1 MPDWRKPEDY
11 AYCAHL
17 TVRGW
22 AWEFLRRN
30 EVYSQAWRE
39 YEDASSA
46 GPGNAANFAF
56 TMASAPFGLLQP
68 VDPSL
73 LPGDART
80 LQWADA
86 VHVAVVQDWNFR
98 WAGPTQWPGYPASI
112 ALGFDFRLPLGPQI
126 DEAVAIL
133 RECERQLEREHL
145 LPGMLTDRP
154 KGRARIDKYAMY
166 IRMLDAK
173 RAGVNVYQ
181 IAKKFG
187 KQWWTVKQALGAAEE
202 LCVRGYR
209 DLLRMPLRRPVP

>member
-1 MPDWRKPEDY
+1 MPDWRKPEDNV
-11 AYCAHL
+11 YCVHL
-17 TVRGW
+17 TVRGG

-86 VHVAVVQDWNFR
+86 VHVALVQDWNFR

-133 RECERQLEREHL
+133 RKCERHLEQEHL
-145 LPGMLTDRP
+145 LPGMLTGKA
-154 KGRARIDKYAMY
+154 KGRARLDKYPMY

-181 IAKKFG
+181 IAAGVARKP
-187 KQWWTVKQALGAAEE
+187 WSMA
-202 LCVRGYR
+202 
-209 DLLRMPLRRPVP
+209 DLLAAQVAA